1 MSKNITV
8 NGTTYDASYVSAPL
22 ADGSG
27 NATFRESSEL
37 SLQSKS
43 VTPTESQ
50 QTVTPASDYFALDK
64 VTVGAI
70 PSEYVKPTSKNSGGE
85 LAAGSTIPAGTY
97 FTGEA
102 TIPSGG
108 SAGTQLSTYIGKCT
122 VTMGG
127 STASKASGTMQIVVP
142 KEEVERTY
150 IFYTPD
156 GRNSN
161 RDMDMCLYTV
171 RADNDASN
179 AFVGSRAKSTAGED
193 TYYANIPAYGA
204 WTITDNGDNTLTI
217 ACTGENLQV
226 SWWYHNKPERNW
238 YCFRLNNTIEVVS

>member
-50 QTVTPASDYFALDK
+50 QIVTHDSGYFALDE
-64 VTVGAI
+64 VIVGAI

-85 LAAGSTIPAGTY
+85 LAAGSTIAAGTY

-102 TIPSGG
+102 TVPSGG
-108 SAGTQLSTYIGKCT
+108 SGGPQLATYIGKCT
-122 VTMGG
+122 VIMGG
-127 STASKASGTMQIVVP
+127 NSASTAAGKMQIIVP

-156 GRNSN
+156 GRKRN
-161 RDMDMCLYTV
+161 RDMDMCLYLV
-171 RADNDASN
+171 RADNDANN
-179 AFVGSRAKSTAGED
+179 AVVGSRAKSSAGED
-193 TYYANIPAYGA
+193 EYYNNHPGKGA
-204 WTITDNGDNTLTI
+204 WRITDNGDNTLTI
-217 ACTGENLQV
+217 ACVGENLQV
-226 SWWYHNKPERNW
+226 SWWYYNEPERNW
-238 YCFRLNNTIEVVS
+238 YCFRLNDTIEVVS